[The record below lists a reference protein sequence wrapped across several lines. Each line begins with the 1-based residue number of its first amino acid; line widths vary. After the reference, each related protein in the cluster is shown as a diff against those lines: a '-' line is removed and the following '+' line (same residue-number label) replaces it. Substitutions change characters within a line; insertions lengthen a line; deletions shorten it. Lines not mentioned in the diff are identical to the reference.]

1 MTNWFSPDRG
11 DDDGVSN
18 SCLPSFFFPPE
29 FAANTSIAQRVES
42 NETQNSDVGF
52 SLGHGVSI
60 ISDPSNRE
68 PTSVG
73 GVASKPVTP
82 VSSANNPRSRRPLT
96 PASPNADEYY
106 REWVKGNSVANLV
119 KSKLSASAE
128 GRRLKQLKAQEDE
141 RRALLLVRR
150 MSDGERDEYFDAI
163 GDVDPVYKRL
173 RRGCNGDDVDMDEE
187 L

>member
-1 MTNWFSPDRG
+1 VIPTDLSIANGVSAPSSTLNRETCN
-11 DDDGVSN
+11 DDG
-18 SCLPSFFFPPE
+18 
-29 FAANTSIAQRVES
+29 
-42 NETQNSDVGF
+42 
-52 SLGHGVSI
+52 
-60 ISDPSNRE
+60 
-68 PTSVG
+68 
-73 GVASKPVTP
+73 ASKLSTPVAPVTK
-82 VSSANNPRSRRPLT
+82 PRSRRPEN
-96 PASPNADEYY
+96 PIPSGANDYY

-163 GDVDPVYKRL
+163 GGDDPVYKRL
-173 RRGCNGDDVDMDEE
+173 RRGCNSDDVDMNEV